1 MSEWPHRACTAAT
14 PFFKESTSFQSLF
27 GSVADR
33 CKLHVAITL
42 CHIST
47 GAVPNLLWNLKLAF
61 DHLWTSSEPASTRR
75 ALKKRLNPTGP
86 RGFYPPVILL
96 ILFDHIV
103 PGTDNGGFGLRFRPL
118 RIPPSGLRRG
128 SRVDLRRQF
137 KNL

>member
-1 MSEWPHRACTAAT
+1 
-14 PFFKESTSFQSLF
+14 LF

-47 GAVPNLLWNLKLAF
+47 GAVPNLLWNLKLSF
-61 DHLWTSSEPASTRR
+61 DDLSDEFRASQHPPCVEE
-75 ALKKRLNPTGP
+75 ALESDGP
-86 RGFYPPVILL
+86 RGFYRPV

-103 PGTDNGGFGLRFRPL
+103 PGTDNGGFGLRFRPF